1 MPAFASSPAPEMT
14 RWGKP
19 VTTTQRLPGIWR
31 VVTPSHGGF
40 ILSETRQAAMPEAL
54 RLDEPEYEH
63 DVDWSLVIVAF
74 QTEFAAAGDPL
85 FDIELSLATSTVKCW
100 RPERWEAYAGEA
112 VEPRQ
117 SHVRRE
123 REAFEARIGQV
134 VVTTAYGDWADW
146 VPSGKVG
153 VFGYR
158 LGPSALLG
166 HRYTVG
172 LNVPAQAVF
181 GSPDRRRERPEC
193 WGKRTLVREWL
204 DAIGVTDVLLRFG
217 FR

>member
-1 MPAFASSPAPEMT
+1 MPAFASSPAPET
-14 RWGKP
+14 TLWGKP
-19 VTTTQRLPGIWR
+19 VTATQRLPGIWR

-40 ILSETRQAAMPEAL
+40 VLSEPRQAAMPEPL
-54 RLDEPEYEH
+54 RLHGPDYEH

-74 QTEFAAAGDPL
+74 QAEFAAAGDPL
-85 FDIELSLATSTVKCW
+85 FDIELSLATSTVKIW

-123 REAFEARIGQV
+123 REAFEARIGKV

-153 VFGYR
+153 VLGYR
-158 LGPSALLG
+158 LASVDHLARPTYADPIFKALVDKA
-166 HRYTVG
+166 RY
-172 LNVPAQAVF
+172 
-181 GSPDRRRERPEC
+181 DERASVISFDE
-193 WGKRTLVREWL
+193 L
-204 DAIGVTDVLLRFG
+204 DAEILP
-217 FR
+217 

>member
-40 ILSETRQAAMPEAL
+40 VLSQTRQAAMPEAL

-85 FDIELSLATSTVKCW
+85 FDIELSLATSTVKSW
-100 RPERWEAYAGEA
+100 RPERWEVYAGEA

-117 SHVRRE
+117 SHVKRE
-123 REAFEARIGQV
+123 REAFEARIGKV

-153 VFGYR
+153 VFGYTLASVDHLAR
-158 LGPSALLG
+158 PTYADPIFKALVDKA
-166 HRYTVG
+166 RY
-172 LNVPAQAVF
+172 
-181 GSPDRRRERPEC
+181 DERASVISFDE
-193 WGKRTLVREWL
+193 L
-204 DAIGVTDVLLRFG
+204 DAEILP
-217 FR
+217 

>member
-40 ILSETRQAAMPEAL
+40 VLSETRQAAMPEAL

-85 FDIELSLATSTVKCW
+85 FDIELSLATSTVKSW

-123 REAFEARIGQV
+123 RVAFEARIGKV

-153 VFGYR
+153 VFGYTLASVDHLAR
-158 LGPSALLG
+158 PTYGDQMFKALVDKA
-166 HRYTVG
+166 RY
-172 LNVPAQAVF
+172 
-181 GSPDRRRERPEC
+181 DERASVISFDE
-193 WGKRTLVREWL
+193 L
-204 DAIGVTDVLLRFG
+204 DAEILP
-217 FR
+217 

>member
-40 ILSETRQAAMPEAL
+40 VLSETRQAAMPEAL
-54 RLDEPEYEH
+54 RLDGPEYEH

-74 QTEFAAAGDPL
+74 QTEFAATGDPL
-85 FDIELSLATSTVKCW
+85 FDIELSLATSTVKSW

-112 VEPRQ
+112 VEPHQ

-146 VPSGKVG
+146 VPRGKVG

-158 LGPSALLG
+158 LASVDHLARPTYADPMFKALVDSA
-166 HRYTVG
+166 RYD
-172 LNVPAQAVF
+172 AR
-181 GSPDRRRERPEC
+181 GSVISFDE
-193 WGKRTLVREWL
+193 L
-204 DAIGVTDVLLRFG
+204 DAEILA
-217 FR
+217 

>member
-1 MPAFASSPAPEMT
+1 MPAFASSPAPEIT

-40 ILSETRQAAMPEAL
+40 VLSETRQAAMPEAL

-85 FDIELSLATSTVKCW
+85 FDIELSLATSTVKSW

-153 VFGYR
+153 VFGYTLASVDHLAR
-158 LGPSALLG
+158 PTYADPMFKALVDAA
-166 HRYTVG
+166 RYD
-172 LNVPAQAVF
+172 AR
-181 GSPDRRRERPEC
+181 GSVISFDE
-193 WGKRTLVREWL
+193 L
-204 DAIGVTDVLLRFG
+204 DAEILP
-217 FR
+217 